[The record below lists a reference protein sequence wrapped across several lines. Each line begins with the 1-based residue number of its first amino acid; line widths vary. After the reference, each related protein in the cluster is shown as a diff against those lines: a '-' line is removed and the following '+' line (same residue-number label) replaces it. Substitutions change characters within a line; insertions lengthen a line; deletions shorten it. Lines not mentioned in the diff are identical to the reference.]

1 MQTQPR
7 NTFAIAPLTHVVVR
21 GDGAEATPTVAT
33 ATSRIGNP
41 TELRASRRGHR
52 RKAGSGSPE
61 EATTRAPGQG
71 SALNLKSRF
80 EVLRV
85 LVRSLWPG
93 REASRGNAR
102 QNYARHVRVSWL
114 PLFLQPSRTQ
124 RDFPKTG
131 ARRSPAAGRTS
142 VLLESHYG
150 SGVAPRPDYR
160 FRPAPAKRRPS
171 PGDDPT
177 SASGSVPRRVHFAA
191 SSPPPRGCNQTRPL
205 TFQAEHRSAEQAVGL
220 GDETRRTRKQRGQ
233 QRRVAGRRIGKWK
246 K

>member
-1 MQTQPR
+1 MQSQPR

-33 ATSRIGNP
+33 ATTRIGNP

-114 PLFLQPSRTQ
+114 PLFLQPSRTNA
-124 RDFPKTG
+124 FPEPAPEG
-131 ARRSPAAGRTS
+131 ARRQGTS
-142 VLLESHYG
+142 VLLESHYV